1 MTCAGLV
8 SSQPNCMCSRSGPSG
23 QKVLA
28 ATCDWLNERKIQ
40 RYNFPLYFINTTQ
53 KRERSWVQ
61 YSAKLPLPRCYWVGF
76 QTDTDFYQ
84 MIKHPWQLG
93 SYSWKNKGTKFLFS
107 ENPRHKYRQVW
118 LQDVVL
124 KLHTVHSY
132 KGSKLTKCDL
142 RPRTTLTV
150 LTSQILPKV

>member
-1 MTCAGLV
+1 MSYLV
-8 SSQPNCMCSRSGPSG
+8 YNCSVRAERQIPELLPVTG
-23 QKVLA
+23 
-28 ATCDWLNERKIQ
+28 CDLWLSCDCERKLLIS
-40 RYNFPLYFINTTQ
+40 NFPLYFHKYKTQ
-53 KRERSWVQ
+53 REISWVQ

-76 QTDTDFYQ
+76 QTDTDSYQ
-84 MIKHPWQLG
+84 MIKHPWQLS

-107 ENPRHKYRQVW
+107 EDPRHKYRQVW